1 MPTIVIAAFYK
12 FAHLPDYKNM
22 QAPILEFCLK
32 ENLRGTILLA
42 EEGIN
47 STLAGSREGVDRL
60 LAYLRSYAPL
70 SGLEHKESF
79 DAVQPFKRMKVKLK
93 KEIVT
98 LKQPRAIPTAKV
110 GTYVEPKEWNAL
122 LSKPGV
128 IAIDVRN
135 DYEVAIGTFKGA
147 INPKTKTFSE
157 FTRFVEKHLQDK
169 KAEIIT
175 CCTGG
180 IRCEKATAYLLDQGY
195 ENVYHLRGGI
205 LKYLEE
211 IPPQASLWEGECFV
225 FDQRVSVTHGL
236 ELGSYKLCYACQTPL
251 SEDDR
256 GSPLYTLGVS
266 CPHCY
271 DKLSQ
276 EQKKRFANRQHQVEV
291 CALRGETHIGY

>member
-1 MPTIVIAAFYK
+1 MSTIVIAAFYQ
-12 FAHLPDYKNM
+12 FAHLPDYKSM

-60 LAYLRSYAPL
+60 LSYLRSYAPL
-70 SGLEHKESF
+70 ADLEHKESF

-98 LKQPRAIPTAKV
+98 LKQPRAIPTERV
-110 GTYVEPKEWNAL
+110 GTYVDPKDWNAL
-122 LSKPGV
+122 LAKPGV

-147 INPKTKTFSE
+147 MNPNTKTFSE
-157 FTRFVEKHLQDK
+157 FTRFVEEHLKDK
-169 KAEIIT
+169 KTEIIT

-211 IPPQASLWEGECFV
+211 IPAHDSLWEGECFV

-236 ELGSYKLCYACQTPL
+236 ELGSYKLCYACQSPL
-251 SEDDR
+251 SEEDR
-256 GSPLYTLGVS
+256 RSSLYALGIS
-266 CPHCY
+266 CPHCH
-271 DKLSQ
+271 DRLSP

-291 CALRGETHIGY
+291 CALRGETHIGH